1 MNLETSEVEGS
12 LVHFGYLV
20 INCHGFVDHS
30 GSNRLTSTANRAVV
44 SPDEVPKYSYNMF
57 LM

>member
-1 MNLETSEVEGS
+1 MNLKTNEVEGI

-20 INCHGFVDHS
+20 INRQGFVDHS
-30 GSNRLTSTANRAVV
+30 GSNRITSTAKRAVV

-57 LM
+57 LI

>member
-1 MNLETSEVEGS
+1 MNLETNEVEGI

-20 INCHGFVDHS
+20 INRQGFVDHS
-30 GSNRLTSTANRAVV
+30 GSNMITSTAKRAVI
-44 SPDEVPKYSYNMF
+44 SLDEVPKYSYNMF

>member
-12 LVHFGYLV
+12 LVHFGYIV
-20 INCHGFVDHS
+20 INRKGFVDHS
-30 GSNRLTSTANRAVV
+30 GSNMIKIIAKQVVV
-44 SPDEVPKYSYNMF
+44 SADEVPKYSYNMF